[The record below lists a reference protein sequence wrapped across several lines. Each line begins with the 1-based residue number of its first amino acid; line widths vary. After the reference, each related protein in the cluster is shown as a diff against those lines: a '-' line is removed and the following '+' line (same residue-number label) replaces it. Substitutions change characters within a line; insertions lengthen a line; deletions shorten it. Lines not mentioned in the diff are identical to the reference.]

1 MKSVAMSSNRSNKAL
16 WLWLVNIVSLLALSL
31 SASQQSL
38 PIILRIRKPDGSMG
52 KIQIIDQETTTLS
65 SILSAF
71 LQVEDGTSIKC
82 SISDKEVEDSNR
94 PISSFNLKN
103 GSLITIASP
112 LKTSR
117 QDESTATKKV
127 YASSRFTDYDPFPHL
142 SKSSHSAAVRRSRAL
157 SRLPSRRSM
166 SYSDIADL
174 HSYMHVIEPQP
185 EGPIKRI
192 YMCSIGAQRF
202 KDNCTIM
209 PTKKQLKVTKG
220 KAEAQIRNRC
230 AVLFGTV
237 NKERVDQS
245 ISSKARTSL
254 STPLYEMKMCQVVK
268 VHAVWEPVQSGTE
281 DTYDSRYLM
290 DDGEEY
296 KRAVEIAKSLGMRVV
311 GWIFSYSDDRLN
323 VSDADRSSSGE
334 DSLPV
339 FGRDIIHGA
348 RGQIRNMQILGRDE
362 GQKYVTLALDS
373 KTGATEAFQLSDVTV
388 QMVAEGV
395 LTLSEKEGG
404 KEMKRYVNTHESVIV
419 DNKETKELDTV
430 LCLVNTALLSHQ
442 GRFSG
447 SSGVISVKK
456 GGGLSV
462 KKKKILLEKIDAGDD
477 SGLVEELC
485 DFSALMALDK
495 CMDKKDMEII
505 CNLVNKY
512 SKGQRKSL
520 EVDKSL
526 KLVIQN
532 IVAS

>member
-1 MKSVAMSSNRSNKAL
+1 L
-16 WLWLVNIVSLLALSL
+16 LLLANIAALFTI
-31 SASQQSL
+31 SAATSQQSL

-52 KIQIIDQETTTLS
+52 KIQVVDQETTTLS
-65 SILSAF
+65 SILSIF
-71 LQVEDGTSIKC
+71 LPDDYNTDDTDGSSIKC
-82 SISDKEVEDSNR
+82 SISDKEIEDSNQ
-94 PISSFNLKN
+94 PVSSFNLKN
-103 GSLITIASP
+103 GSLITIAAPP
-112 LKTSR
+112 LKKSKR
-117 QDESTATKKV
+117 DETTNKI
-127 YASSRFTDYDPFPHL
+127 ASPSIRFTEIDPFPHL
-142 SKSSHSAAVRRSRAL
+142 AKSSHSAAVRRSRAL

-174 HSYMHVIEPQP
+174 HSYMHVMEPQP

-209 PTKKQLKVTKG
+209 PTKKQLKATKG

-245 ISSKARTSL
+245 INTKGRTSL

-268 VHAVWEPVQSGTE
+268 VHAVWEPNQGGSE
-281 DTYDSRYLM
+281 NAYDSRCFLEG
-290 DDGEEY
+290 GEEY

-311 GWIFSYSDDRLN
+311 GWMFSYSDDRVN
-323 VSDADRSSSGE
+323 VEDDKKGAGGE
-334 DSLPV
+334 DGLPV
-339 FGRDIIHGA
+339 FARDIIHGA
-348 RGQIRNMQILGRDE
+348 KGQIRNMELIGRDE
-362 GQKYVTLALDS
+362 GLKYVTLALDA

-395 LTLSEKEGG
+395 LTLSDKEAERGNV
-404 KEMKRYVNTHESVIV
+404 RRFVTTQESIIV

-447 SSGVISVKK
+447 SSGVTSVKK
-456 GGGLSV
+456 GGGLSA
-462 KKKKILLEKIDAGDD
+462 KKKKAFLEKIDAGDD

-485 DFSALMALDK
+485 DFGALLALDK
-495 CMDKKDMEII
+495 SMDNKDMERI
-505 CNLVNKY
+505 CNLVNKF

-526 KLVIQN
+526 KLIIQS
-532 IVAS
+532 IVSS

>member
-1 MKSVAMSSNRSNKAL
+1 MARKRKNRAVLL
-16 WLWLVNIVSLLALSL
+16 WLANLASLVALSL
-31 SASQQSL
+31 ASSL
-38 PIILRIRKPDGSMG
+38 SSPIILRIRKPDGSIG
-52 KIQIIDQETTTLS
+52 KIQVVDQETTTLS

-71 LQVEDGTSIKC
+71 LQVDNNDVSSVKC
-82 SISDKEVEDSNR
+82 SISDQEIEDPNK
-94 PISSFNLKN
+94 PISSFNFKN
-103 GSLITIASP
+103 GSLITITPSKK
-112 LKTSR
+112 KTQISN
-117 QDESTATKKV
+117 QNETSSSNTVTA
-127 YASSRFTDYDPFPHL
+127 RFTDFDPFPHL
-142 SKSSHSAAVRRSRAL
+142 AKSSHSAAVRRSRAL

-192 YMCSIGAQRF
+192 YMCSTGAQKF
-202 KDNCTIM
+202 KDNCIIV
-209 PTKKQLKVTKG
+209 PTKKQLKATKG
-220 KAEAQIRNRC
+220 MAEPQIRNRC

-245 ISSKARTSL
+245 MNTKVRTSL

-268 VHAVWEPVQSGTE
+268 VHAVWEPSQSGTQDAYDAKDLMEGGE
-281 DTYDSRYLM
+281 DYQ
-290 DDGEEY
+290 
-296 KRAVEIAKSLGMRVV
+296 RAVEIAKLLGMQVV
-311 GWIFSYSDDRLN
+311 GWIFSYLDDRIN
-323 VSDADRSSSGE
+323 TSDERKDKSGE
-334 DSLPV
+334 DNLPV

-348 RGQIRNMQILGRDE
+348 RGQIRNMQTFGRDE

-395 LTLSEKEGG
+395 LTLAKESEEGRL
-404 KEMKRYVNTHESVIV
+404 KRYVKTQESVIV
-419 DNKETKELDTV
+419 DNKETKELDSV

-447 SSGVISVKK
+447 SPGVVSVKK
-456 GGGLSV
+456 GGGLAA
-462 KKKKILLEKIDAGDD
+462 KKKKTLLGMIDAGDD

-485 DFSALMALDK
+485 DFSALIALDK
-495 CMDKKDMEII
+495 CMDNKDMEIM

-520 EVDKSL
+520 EIDKSL
-526 KLVIQN
+526 KLVIQS
-532 IVAS
+532 IVSS